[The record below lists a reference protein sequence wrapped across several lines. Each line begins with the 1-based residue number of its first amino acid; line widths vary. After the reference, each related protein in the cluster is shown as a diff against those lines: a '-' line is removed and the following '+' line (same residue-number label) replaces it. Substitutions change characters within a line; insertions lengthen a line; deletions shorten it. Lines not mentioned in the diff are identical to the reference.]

1 MVRILLADDHAV
13 VREGLRGLLERNG
26 NQVVAEAADGHEA
39 VRLAATVSCDVA
51 VMDIGMPGLNGLDA
65 ARAMLRQ
72 APTLRIVM
80 LTMHTE
86 DAYVLRALQAG
97 VRAYVLKTQAASDLL
112 EGIQAA
118 LSGRT
123 YLSPGIPEGLIEAAI
138 SGTGFAADPLTPRER
153 QVLQLISEGHTTK
166 EVANVLGISVKT
178 ADTHRTSIMRKLD
191 VHETAG
197 LVRYAVRSGLIRV

>member
-26 NQVVAEAADGHEA
+26 HEVVAEAADGLEA

-112 EGIQAA
+112 EGIRAA

-123 YLSPGIPEGLIEAAI
+123 YLSPGIPDGLIEAAL

-178 ADTHRTSIMRKLD
+178 ADTHRTSIMSKLD

>member
-26 NQVVAEAADGHEA
+26 HRVVAEASDGREA
-39 VRLAATVSCDVA
+39 VRLAGATDCDVA
-51 VMDIGMPGLNGLDA
+51 VIDIGMPGLNGLDA
-65 ARAMLRQ
+65 ARAILRQ
-72 APTLRIVM
+72 AGTIRVVL

-86 DAYVLRALQAG
+86 ADYVLQALQAG
-97 VRAYVLKTQAASDLL
+97 VRAYVLKTQAGSDLL
-112 EGIQAA
+112 EAIHAA
-118 LSGRT
+118 IAGRT

-138 SGTGFAADPLTPRER
+138 SGSGFATDPLTPRER

-166 EVANVLGISVKT
+166 EVASVLGISAKT

-197 LVRYAVRSGLIRV
+197 LVRYAVRSGLIQL